1 MACHAQSPSST
12 MNPQAFRSWLST
24 SAATLF
30 LSIGLAQLAQAQIRI
45 GQTVGLTGAVAATSA
60 ESRQGAMVWF
70 THLNGSGGIGGQKI
84 ELITLDDG
92 FEVQRAVDN
101 ARQLID
107 QGVIALFMNRG
118 TPHTQAL
125 MPVLAQAGIALVGP
139 STGAMV
145 LHQPV
150 NPWIFNVRATYQREA
165 ERAVDHLLQIGVT
178 RVALVQVDDSF
189 GNDAVQGALKA
200 LKEKGLAP
208 VAHERYD
215 RARPDFTQVS
225 PALVASNAQA
235 VLYVGSGTAV
245 VDGMKSLRAAGSTA
259 QLLTL
264 SNNASGGFVKLL
276 GPLSRGII
284 VSQVF
289 PPERSMATPMVKQAM
304 DLAQAQGIKELTPAM
319 LEGFAAAKVLT
330 EGLKR
335 AGRSPT
341 RASLVEA
348 LNSLSKLDLGG
359 LELGYSAQDH
369 TGLDYVD
376 LSIIGEQGKFR
387 R

>member
-1 MACHAQSPSST
+1 MKTTPTPRTSR
-12 MNPQAFRSWLST
+12 RSL
-24 SAATLF
+24 A
-30 LSIGLAQLAQAQIRI
+30 GLALAVSLLGCLSSLAQAQIRI

-60 ESRQGAMVWF
+60 ESRRGAMVWF
-70 THLNGSGGIGGQKI
+70 KHVNDTGGIFGQPI
-84 ELITLDDG
+84 ELVTLDDG
-92 FEVQRAVDN
+92 FEVKRAFDN
-101 ARQLID
+101 AQQLIN

-165 ERAVDHLLQIGVT
+165 ERAIDHLLQIGVT

-215 RARPDFTQVS
+215 RTHPDFSKIS
-225 PALVASNAQA
+225 PAVVTANAQA
-235 VLYVGSGTAV
+235 ALFVGSGTAV

-264 SNNASGGFVKLL
+264 SNNASAGFVQLL
-276 GPLSRGII
+276 GPLARGVI

-289 PPERSMATPMVKQAM
+289 PPERSISTPMVKQAM
-304 DLAQAQGIKELTPAM
+304 DLSKAQGIPELTPAM
-319 LEGFAAAKVLT
+319 LEGFAAAKVMT

-335 AGRSPT
+335 AGRNPT

-348 LNSLSKLDLGG
+348 LNTMGKLDLGG
-359 LELGYSAQDH
+359 LELGYSPQDH

-376 LSIIGEQGKFR
+376 LSIVGEQGKFR

>member
-1 MACHAQSPSST
+1 
-12 MNPQAFRSWLST
+12 
-24 SAATLF
+24 
-30 LSIGLAQLAQAQIRI
+30 
-45 GQTVGLTGAVAATSA
+45 
-60 ESRQGAMVWF
+60 
-70 THLNGSGGIGGQKI
+70 
-84 ELITLDDG
+84 
-92 FEVQRAVDN
+92 
-101 ARQLID
+101 
-107 QGVIALFMNRG
+107 
-118 TPHTQAL
+118 
-125 MPVLAQAGIALVGP
+125 
-139 STGAMV
+139 
-145 LHQPV
+145 
-150 NPWIFNVRATYQREA
+150 VRATYQREA